1 MNKDNKNTELNDTA
15 KKLHI
20 SDVMFCFC
28 CESSKELKLIDDN
41 LMCED
46 CYENG
51 YSYDFK
57 NWLFLERMVIK

>member
-1 MNKDNKNTELNDTA
+1 MLNDNLKNQPTT
-15 KKLHI
+15 
-20 SDVMFCFC
+20 DVMCCFC
-28 CESSKELKLIDDN
+28 YEFGKELKLIDDN